1 MRRSN
6 RVYWLD
12 HDHWACGRHLPAGV
26 LPATIERCWLC
37 TNKRPPM
44 ADQPKPAKGG
54 AAVSQ
59 VKTSKTK
66 ARRPAR
72 PKMIVARKAADLT
85 ATGAEPPPTSSSSKR
100 SSASKKS
107 PAKSGSPARA
117 AASKKTAAR
126 KTAPT
131 ADGMGGNCA
140 WDECSKQ
147 ARPRSKYCSRNCSNK
162 NARAR
167 HKARK

>member
-12 HDHWACGRHLPAGV
+12 HDHWACGRHLPAQV
-26 LPATIERCWLC
+26 LPASIERCWLC

-44 ADQPKPAKGG
+44 ADQPKPVKGG
-54 AAVSQ
+54 AVKSP

-66 ARRPAR
+66 VRRPAR
-72 PKMIVARKAADLT
+72 PKMILARKAANLT
-85 ATGAEPPPTSSSSKR
+85 ATEAPPPPASSSSPD
-100 SSASKKS
+100 SSVSKKS
-107 PAKSGSPARA
+107 PAKSASAARA
-117 AASKKTAAR
+117 GAVKKAAAR
-126 KTAPT
+126 KTAPS
-131 ADGMGGNCA
+131 ALGPGRICA
-140 WDECSKQ
+140 WHECSKP

>member
-12 HDHWACGRHLPAGV
+12 HDHWACGRHLPAQV
-26 LPATIERCWLC
+26 LPSSIERCWLC
-37 TNKRPPM
+37 PNKRPLIGDRPEPSK
-44 ADQPKPAKGG
+44 DGYS
-54 AAVSQ
+54 AVK
-59 VKTSKTK
+59 VKTTKTK

-85 ATGAEPPPTSSSSKR
+85 TTETPAAPNKAAAPSAPAGRKATKA
-100 SSASKKS
+100 ASPS
-107 PAKSGSPARA
+107 RA
-117 AASKKTAAR
+117 APKKATAR
-126 KTAPT
+126 KAPLLT
-131 ADGMGGNCA
+131 ESSGGMCA
-140 WDECSKQ
+140 WHECCKP